1 MSRAAANSGRV
12 LVVEDDEGIREML
25 KYNLTAAGFSV
36 QEASDGASGLR
47 TARTSRP
54 DLVLLDLMLPGMSGF
69 DFCRA
74 LRKSSRVPIII
85 ITAKDSEV
93 DKIVGLEL
101 GADDYITKP
110 FSIREVLARVH
121 AVLRRAQPD
130 ANEPK
135 AIPEHDSIGA
145 FSINRAARRVILDGT
160 DVKLTAR
167 EFDLL
172 SYLLAFPG
180 RVHTRDSLLEN
191 VWGREFTG
199 ERKTVDVHIRWLRE
213 KFAGRA
219 PFEIVTVRGIGYRLD
234 RQAAQID
241 IPDSVKESR
250 PAAAKE
256 GAVSDQVWARIF
268 RRHRVE
274 PGDQPLRSA
283 AIHLRNPGHQR
294 GGACPRP
301 PGRNRGG
308 RAFSRAW
315 CAGNSRRA
323 RNRHRAAG
331 GDPERRLRHLGPVRA
346 GPVDPPPHRDP
357 DHRPPELDSI
367 SGRHS
372 SADQPVYGGTGARGH
387 DPAHPLGGLPR
398 RDPCG
403 AARPA

>member
-1 MSRAAANSGRV
+1 MSRSAAAGNSGRV
-12 LVVEDDEGIREML
+12 LVVEDDEGIRDML

-47 TARTSRP
+47 TARTARP

-74 LRKSSRVPIII
+74 LRRSSRVPIII

-121 AVLRRAQPD
+121 AVLRRAQPE

-135 AIPEHDSIGA
+135 AIPEQDAIGA
-145 FSINRAARRVILDGT
+145 FSINRAARRVILDGA
-160 DVKLTAR
+160 DIKLTAR

-199 ERKTVDVHIRWLRE
+199 DRKTVDVHIRWLRE
-213 KFAGRA
+213 KFANRA

-234 RQAAQID
+234 RQPSPVDLIIGA
-241 IPDSVKESR
+241 PE
-250 PAAAKE
+250 PAPPASNE
-256 GAVSDQVWARIF
+256 GNV
-268 RRHRVE
+268 
-274 PGDQPLRSA
+274 
-283 AIHLRNPGHQR
+283 
-294 GGACPRP
+294 
-301 PGRNRGG
+301 GG
-308 RAFSRAW
+308 R
-315 CAGNSRRA
+315 RR
-323 RNRHRAAG
+323 
-331 GDPERRLRHLGPVRA
+331 
-346 GPVDPPPHRDP
+346 
-357 DHRPPELDSI
+357 
-367 SGRHS
+367 
-372 SADQPVYGGTGARGH
+372 
-387 DPAHPLGGLPR
+387 
-398 RDPCG
+398 
-403 AARPA
+403 

>member
-12 LVVEDDEGIREML
+12 LVVEDDEGIRDML

-135 AIPEHDSIGA
+135 AVPEHDSIGA
-145 FSINRAARRVILDGT
+145 FSINRAARRVILDGS

-234 RQAAQID
+234 RQAAQIE
-241 IPDSVKESR
+241 IPD
-250 PAAAKE
+250 AAKE
-256 GAVSDQVWARIF
+256 ST
-268 RRHRVE
+268 
-274 PGDQPLRSA
+274 P
-283 AIHLRNPGHQR
+283 AIAKEGPV
-294 GGACPRP
+294 
-301 PGRNRGG
+301 GG
-308 RAFSRAW
+308 R
-315 CAGNSRRA
+315 
-323 RNRHRAAG
+323 
-331 GDPERRLRHLGPVRA
+331 
-346 GPVDPPPHRDP
+346 
-357 DHRPPELDSI
+357 
-367 SGRHS
+367 GR
-372 SADQPVYGGTGARGH
+372 
-387 DPAHPLGGLPR
+387 
-398 RDPCG
+398 
-403 AARPA
+403 

>member
-12 LVVEDDEGIREML
+12 LVVEDDEGIRDML

-135 AIPEHDSIGA
+135 AVPEHDSIGA
-145 FSINRAARRVILDGT
+145 FSINRAARRVILDGA

-234 RQAAQID
+234 RLAAQID
-241 IPDSVKESR
+241 ILDAAKDPP

-256 GAVSDQVWARIF
+256 GHI
-268 RRHRVE
+268 
-274 PGDQPLRSA
+274 
-283 AIHLRNPGHQR
+283 
-294 GGACPRP
+294 
-301 PGRNRGG
+301 GG
-308 RAFSRAW
+308 R
-315 CAGNSRRA
+315 
-323 RNRHRAAG
+323 
-331 GDPERRLRHLGPVRA
+331 
-346 GPVDPPPHRDP
+346 
-357 DHRPPELDSI
+357 
-367 SGRHS
+367 GR
-372 SADQPVYGGTGARGH
+372 
-387 DPAHPLGGLPR
+387 
-398 RDPCG
+398 
-403 AARPA
+403 